1 MKKRLIL
8 LFIAAFL
15 PTIAQIIAKL
25 SGSYSIGLTTRIL
38 VHFVIP
44 VLAVSY
50 VSKISLKESF
60 LRPLHFKN
68 KRKTILLAFFGGIL
82 SLIIIVVSLF
92 IFMNLLDFNSIKENL
107 EKINVTPSTYLYVVL
122 IIIFVNPFLEEYFW
136 RGFVFRVFDKYW
148 KGYWTGILFALHH
161 MIIIYQWFN
170 WWQFLL
176 ITIFLSLIGLLFNWM
191 YKQTDSIYASW
202 FTHFIADLIIVIIGW
217 IYVF

>member
-1 MKKRLIL
+1 M
-8 LFIAAFL
+8 
-15 PTIAQIIAKL
+15 
-25 SGSYSIGLTTRIL
+25 
-38 VHFVIP
+38 
-44 VLAVSY
+44 
-50 VSKISLKESF
+50 
-60 LRPLHFKN
+60 
-68 KRKTILLAFFGGIL
+68 LAFFGGIL